1 MSGTK
6 IIGKKGLHQ
15 EDLVELVYYLKD
27 ARASDLALMG
37 SVVDKLSGLVTLLG
51 VLTSVSMS
59 ISGIGSHASFSTAFV
74 KCTSLSDLT
83 GVTVTLV

>member
-6 IIGKKGLHQ
+6 VMGLKGVHQ

-51 VLTSVSMS
+51 ALTSVSMS
-59 ISGIGSHASFSTAFV
+59 ISGIGSQASFSTAFV
-74 KCTSLSDLT
+74 KCTSISDLT
-83 GVTVTLV
+83 AVTVTLV